1 MKYFL
6 IAGEASGDLH
16 ASNLMK
22 ALKIND
28 PEAEF
33 VFYGGD
39 KMKAVGG
46 ELLEHYKNIAYMGFV
61 PVVLH
66 AKTILRAMKKCR
78 EAIVEWS
85 PDALILIDY
94 PGFNLKIARY
104 VKQHTNIPIFY
115 YISPKIWAW
124 KEHRIKE
131 IKLYVDRLYSILPFE
146 VPFFTQKHNY
156 PIDYVGNPSVD
167 EICAWKSKY
176 TDSHQRFLEKHN
188 LPDKPIIALLP
199 GSRKQEITDNFKRM
213 ATAALPYT
221 KKGYQLLVAAANDI
235 DNEFY
240 TRHIKD
246 TEAQQNIT
254 LIRNHTF
261 EILANAEAG
270 LITSGTATL
279 ETALFR
285 VPQIVCY
292 YINMG
297 KLFAL
302 LRKIFL
308 KVKYISLVNLTV
320 NRPLVP
326 ELVGDQMNVA
336 NIKKHLSTIVKGGE
350 ARADQLKG
358 YDEMARLLGEAG
370 APQRAARLMVER
382 LRNKN

>member
-1 MKYFL
+1 
-6 IAGEASGDLH
+6 
-16 ASNLMK
+16 
-22 ALKIND
+22 
-28 PEAEF
+28 
-33 VFYGGD
+33 
-39 KMKAVGG
+39 
-46 ELLEHYKNIAYMGFV
+46 

-66 AKTILRAMKKCR
+66 AKTILRAMKRCH
-78 EAIVEWS
+78 EAIINQS

-94 PGFNLKIARY
+94 PGFNLNMARY
-104 VKQHTNIPIFY
+104 VKQHTTIPVFY

-124 KEHRIKE
+124 KEHRIKD

-167 EICAWKSKY
+167 EIYAWKSKY
-176 TDSHQRFLEKHN
+176 TDTHHQFLEKHK

-213 ATAALPYT
+213 ITAALPYT

-292 YINMG
+292 YFKMG
-297 KLFAL
+297 KFFDLM
-302 LRKIFL
+302 RKLFL
-308 KVKYISLVNLTV
+308 KVKYISLVNLIV
-320 NRPLVP
+320 NRSLVP
-326 ELVGDQMNVA
+326 ELVGDQMNVS
-336 NIKKHLSTIVKGGE
+336 NIRKHLSAILEDGK
-350 ARADQLKG
+350 ARAEQLKG

-382 LRNKN
+382 LKNRNMSGKPLLLRPENYNKLTKLPEKREI